1 MVKKKSSSYLDRLN
15 EIDRF
20 DFALG
25 LLIGVLIS
33 SYLHF
38 KVIDWELQRAY
49 EDGYETGLHY
59 NVNLIK

>member
-1 MVKKKSSSYLDRLN
+1 MGNLKLSSYLDRLN

-20 DFALG
+20 DFTLG
-25 LLIGVLIS
+25 LLIGVLLS

-49 EDGYETGLHY
+49 DIGYEEGLQY
-59 NVNLIK
+59 NFHN